1 MKLGRELISAEAIQ
15 RRVREMANDIS
26 RDYHNL
32 ERPLI
37 LLSVLKG
44 SVCFA
49 TDLSR
54 YMTVP
59 VNFDYVAVSSYGAGT
74 QSS

>member
-1 MKLGRELISAEAIQ
+1 LKLGRQLISADAIQ
-15 RRVREMANDIS
+15 KRVREMADVIS
-26 RDYHNL
+26 RDYQNL

-49 TDLSR
+49 TDLGR
-54 YMTVP
+54 NLT
-59 VNFDYVAVSSYGAGT
+59 AVSYTHLTLPTICSV
-74 QSS
+74 